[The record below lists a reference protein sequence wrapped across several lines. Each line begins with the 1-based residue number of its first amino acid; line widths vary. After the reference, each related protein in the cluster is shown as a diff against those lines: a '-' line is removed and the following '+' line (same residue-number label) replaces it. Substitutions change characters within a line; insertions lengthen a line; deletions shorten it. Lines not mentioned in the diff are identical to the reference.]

1 MEVLKVKEKHSALSF
16 KSLESLASK
25 ITTFSQGLLGGPLV
39 SQAVLDEG
47 VMEHFPPGGAY

>member
-1 MEVLKVKEKHSALSF
+1 MKVKEKHSALSF